1 VAVAVDQLL
10 EQHLQLFKGLFTFR
24 VV

>member
-10 EQHLQLFKGLFTFR
+10 EQELQLLKGLFTFR

>member
-10 EQHLQLFKGLFTFR
+10 KQRLQLFKGLFTFR